1 MSATPNL
8 SSNKTLDPIQD
19 PVSPY
24 YLHPSDSQ
32 LLLVPIP
39 FNGTG
44 FNDWK
49 RSVTITLSSKNKLA
63 FVNGQIPQP
72 NSTDPNFKSWERINS
87 TIISWFMKVLDP
99 QIARSVLYF
108 PTAQAIWQNLEE
120 RFAITSGTQ
129 IYSLT
134 QQLFAIDQ
142 GSDCLSTYFTKIKML
157 WDEFDAS
164 HPLPT
169 CSCTNCTCGINSKL
183 IQMREEQ
190 RLILFLM
197 KLNPTYKTIRGNIL
211 MQQPLPSISY
221 AYRLIMQEEKHSDL
235 AAHTNPTT

>member
-32 LLLVPIP
+32 LLLVLIP

-49 RSVTITLSSKNKLA
+49 RSVTITLSSKNKLV
-63 FVNGQIPQP
+63 FVNGQIPKP

-99 QIARSVLYF
+99 HIARSVLSF

-120 RFAITSGTQ
+120 RFGITSGTQ

-183 IQMREEQ
+183 IQMRE
-190 RLILFLM
+190 
-197 KLNPTYKTIRGNIL
+197 
-211 MQQPLPSISY
+211 
-221 AYRLIMQEEKHSDL
+221 
-235 AAHTNPTT
+235 